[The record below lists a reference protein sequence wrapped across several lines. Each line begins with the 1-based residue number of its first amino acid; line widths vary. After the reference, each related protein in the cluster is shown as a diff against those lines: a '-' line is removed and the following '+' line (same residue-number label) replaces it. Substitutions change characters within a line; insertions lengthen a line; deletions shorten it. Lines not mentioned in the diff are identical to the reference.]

1 MNQRRDVTGLVG
13 IGILL
18 LLASGLG
25 FSPISDGFLGVDVL
39 FVAAGFLATKEI
51 LREFRANAK
60 HNRGYGWVTLGPF
73 YAKRLRYFIP
83 SALVAVLL
91 VWLAVSFTNDSRYL
105 NGVTSDA
112 IWSALMLA
120 NVHFIHQGVDFMAN
134 TSHSSPLLNFWAV
147 STYVQVVLVY
157 PLLLVAALGFKN
169 YRIGNKRV
177 GHRKRA
183 IYALAAI
190 VAITTALTIAESIF
204 EPKTAMFTSTAR
216 LADFAIGGLFA
227 AIRINEVTFGRP
239 QLLLS
244 RLVAL
249 LVIVFSPL
257 LAQNL
262 TQNSS
267 LLVIAVAAGFLATS
281 HSSRMPDTF
290 SIVLGMQPLYG
301 LGVIASQILIWYW
314 PILVL
319 AHRYGFHLGYQGSV
333 GNRLLLGVA
342 IICLATLTH
351 LVASRLFVKAPILT
365 SEDFNPA
372 LQDALEDEAES
383 DADAEKESDKD
394 ADSTQDEQAK
404 ARTAYQNRTQVL
416 VAAVLGTL
424 CLALVSA
431 PSIIAP
437 PEKNG
442 TPSNS
447 ATQSP
452 GTSTGVTRPQVVFLG
467 ASITAGCCTKKV
479 PGWAVQ
485 VSNQLDWTITNLA
498 KRGTGY
504 SHGNSYGPCS
514 DGSCRSIPA
523 MAVRAVTLKP
533 DAVVVSGGRN
543 DCQLA
548 MSNPSRVQS
557 AINQTFDSLRA
568 GLPRTPIIAM
578 SVIYNEKR
586 TIPECYS
593 RVNSWISAAASRN
606 HIGFVP
612 GVTTWLAGHADYLN
626 KDDVHPNDAGHT
638 EIARRFVQW
647 FQDKD
652 IRVEA
657 SIR

>member
-18 LLASGLG
+18 LMASGLG
-25 FSPISDGFLGVDVL
+25 FSPLSDGFLGIDVL

-60 HNRGYGWVTLGPF
+60 HNRGYGWVTLGPL
-73 YAKRLRYFIP
+73 YSKRLRYLIP
-83 SALVAVLL
+83 SALVAILL
-91 VWLAVSFTNDSRYL
+91 VWLSVSFTNDSHYL
-105 NGVTSDA
+105 SGVTSDA

-134 TSHSSPLLNFWAV
+134 TSHSSPLLNFWAIA
-147 STYVQVVLVY
+147 TYVQVVLVY

-183 IYALAAI
+183 IYALTAI
-190 VAITTALTIAESIF
+190 VVITSALTIAENIF
-204 EPKTAMFTSTAR
+204 EPKTAMFTSSAR

-227 AIRINEVTFGRP
+227 AVRINEVTFGRP

-257 LAQNL
+257 LTQNL

-301 LGVIASQILIWYW
+301 LGVIASQTLIWYW

-319 AHRYGFHLGYQGSV
+319 AHRYGFHVGYQGSV
-333 GNRLLLGVA
+333 SNRLLLGVV
-342 IICLATLTH
+342 IICLATVAH
-351 LVASRLFVKAPILT
+351 LVASRLFVKAST
-365 SEDFNPA
+365 ESAVDSDPA
-372 LQDALEDEAES
+372 LRDALEDEADSEVEV
-383 DADAEKESDKD
+383 EKEEDTTS
-394 ADSTQDEQAK
+394 DEQTK

-437 PEKNG
+437 PEKNV
-442 TPSNS
+442 TPSNTAS
-447 ATQSP
+447 QSP
-452 GTSTGVTRPQVVFLG
+452 GTSTGTLSPQVVFLG
-467 ASITAGCCTKKV
+467 ASITAGCCTKRV

-485 VSNQLDWTITNLA
+485 VSHQLDWTITNYA
-498 KRGTGY
+498 RRGTGY
-504 SHGNSYGPCS
+504 SHGNSYGACA

-523 MAVRAVTLKP
+523 MAVRAVTLRP

-548 MSNPSRVQS
+548 LSNPSRVQS
-557 AINQTFDSLRA
+557 AINQTFDSLRL
-568 GLPRTPIIAM
+568 GLPHTPIIAM
-578 SVIYNEKR
+578 SVIYNQKR
-586 TIPECYS
+586 SIPECYS
-593 RVNSWISAAASRN
+593 RVNTWISAAAARN
-606 HIGFVP
+606 HVEFVP
-612 GVTTWLAGHADYLN
+612 GVTTWLAGHSEYLN

-647 FQDKD
+647 FQAHN

-657 SIR
+657 NIR

>member
-25 FSPISDGFLGVDVL
+25 FSPISDGFLGIDVL

-73 YAKRLRYFIP
+73 YLKRLRYLIP
-83 SALVAVLL
+83 SALIAVVL

-105 NGVTSDA
+105 SGVTSDA

-134 TSHSSPLLNFWAV
+134 TSHSSPLLNFWAI

-169 YRIGNKRV
+169 YRIQNKRV

-190 VAITTALTIAESIF
+190 AIITTLITVAENVF

-227 AIRINEVTFGRP
+227 AIRINEVTFGRA

-249 LVIVFSPL
+249 IVIVFSPF
-257 LAQNL
+257 LAKTL

-267 LLVIAVAAGFLATS
+267 LLVIAIAAGFVAAS
-281 HSSRMPDTF
+281 HSTRIPDSF

-301 LGVIASQILIWYW
+301 LGVISGQVLIWYW

-319 AHRYGFHLGYQGSV
+319 AHRYGFHVGYQGSV
-333 GNRLLLGVA
+333 GNRLLLGVV
-342 IICLATLTH
+342 IICLAIFSH
-351 LVASRLFVKAPILT
+351 LAASRLFVKASIASSDDADT
-365 SEDFNPA
+365 S
-372 LQDALEDEAES
+372 LQDALEDEVDTEVEAEI
-383 DADAEKESDKD
+383 AKD
-394 ADSTQDEQAK
+394 EAISKTEQAR
-404 ARTAYQNRTQVL
+404 ARTAYQNRTRVL
-416 VAAVLGTL
+416 VAAVLGTV

-442 TPSNS
+442 TSSNT
-447 ATQSP
+447 ANPSP
-452 GTSTGVTRPQVVFLG
+452 GTSTGILSPHVVFLG
-467 ASITAGCCTKKV
+467 ASITSGCCTKHV
-479 PGWAVQ
+479 PGWAIQ
-485 VSNQLDWTITNLA
+485 TSNQLSWTITNLA

-514 DGSCRSIPA
+514 DGSCRSILA
-523 MAVRAVTLKP
+523 MAVRAVTMHP

-548 MSNPSRVQS
+548 ISDPSRVQS
-557 AINQTFDSLRA
+557 AVNQTFDSLRS
-568 GLPRTPIIAM
+568 GLPHTPIIAM

-593 RVNSWISAAASRN
+593 RLNSWISAAAARN
-606 HIGFVP
+606 HVAFVP
-612 GVTTWLAGHADYLN
+612 GVTTWLAGHRDYLN

-647 FQDKD
+647 FQAHN